1 MDALTCLVEHAM
13 TCAAFYT
20 VCHKH
25 IRTRAYHSFLLRLGP
40 PTRAAV
46 LQHLS
51 VNHVCTFTDTIENG
65 PAQLQNTLSSASI
78 FNSKQP
84 VVHTSACH
92 QQSHMLIAF
101 ARTTLTGCHMWLT
114 YARGAANQLFWSAAQ
129 AKEEK
134 QRYAVLM
141 CL

>member
-1 MDALTCLVEHAM
+1 MQ
-13 TCAAFYT
+13 
-20 VCHKH
+20 
-25 IRTRAYHSFLLRLGP
+25 
-40 PTRAAV
+40 
-46 LQHLS
+46 QHVQLS
-51 VNHVCTFTDTIENG
+51 VSYVCAFVVENG
-65 PAQLQNTLSSASI
+65 PAQLQNTLPSASI